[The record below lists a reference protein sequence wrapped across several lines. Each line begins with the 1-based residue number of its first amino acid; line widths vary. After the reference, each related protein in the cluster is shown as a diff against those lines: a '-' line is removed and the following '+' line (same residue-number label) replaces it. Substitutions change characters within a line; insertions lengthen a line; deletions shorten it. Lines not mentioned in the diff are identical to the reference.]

1 MVSELC
7 EFANVDNEDIFI
19 HPIIKGII
27 IHFILA
33 YIHPFSDGNGRTA
46 RSLFYWYMIKKG
58 YWLTEYLSISR
69 IIYIN
74 KNGYCFKRP
83 LGSRD
88 IDDVGK
94 DDLKGDPKEL
104 SGRQRLILS
113 VIQNN
118 DRITVLKM
126 TKKLKPLIKLLDE
139 KLLIILL
146 RYIDFYALSQTDKNL
161 IKQI

>member
-1 MVSELC
+1 MSQLC
-7 EFANVDNEDIFI
+7 SNEYGIVFGFNEDFV
-19 HPIIKGII
+19 
-27 IHFILA
+27 
-33 YIHPFSDGNGRTA
+33 
-46 RSLFYWYMIKKG
+46 YMTI
-58 YWLTEYLSISR
+58 
-69 IIYIN
+69 
-74 KNGYCFKRP
+74 CFKRP

-94 DDLKGDPKEL
+94 DDLKGDLKEL
-104 SGRQRLILS
+104 SDCQRFMLS

-126 TKKLKPLIKLLDE
+126 TKKLKPLIKLLEE

-161 IKQI
+161 LKQI